1 MCMSDI
7 LSTNL
12 ISQIKLFLYT
22 LYLIDNL
29 RQNIQEY
36 DNLQENRLTVDFVK
50 MEVTIS
56 NRFLLFI
63 LNNTIGLLPLHLIR
77 FPEYFKQLC
86 HRCEHIAFTLI
97 KTLTGVC
104 ELR

>member
-29 RQNIQEY
+29 RQNIQEC
-36 DNLQENRLTVDFVK
+36 DNLQENRITVDFVK

-63 LNNTIGLLPLHLIR
+63 LYNTIGLLPL
-77 FPEYFKQLC
+77 
-86 HRCEHIAFTLI
+86 AFN
-97 KTLTGVC
+97 
-104 ELR
+104 